1 MNYIPI
7 SPKER
12 DAMLAT
18 IGVRSLVDLFK
29 DVPVQHR
36 FPKLDLPPAL
46 TEMDASAELQELA
59 LGNDNVRTD
68 LVSFLGA
75 GAYNHYIP
83 SVVDHILRRGEFYTA
98 YTPYQPE
105 ISQGTLQA
113 IFEYQ
118 SLMAALTGMEVSN
131 ASHYDGA
138 TAVAEAVNMAY
149 AQFRG
154 KRTKVVISPTVHPQY
169 RETLRTYVQ
178 GMELELA
185 GDDASAVKSDQP
197 ALPAPVPPWPGR
209 QDRQAQVSRGEG
221 LSVNSTEAL
230 IPLIDENTALVIVQY
245 PDFFGRI
252 YDFTKLI
259 ESAHGKGALVCVA
272 ANPIA
277 LALFKTPGEMGADMV
292 VGEGQPLG
300 IPLSYGGPY
309 LGFFTTRKQYIHKM
323 AGRLVGETVD
333 SRGQRAFVLTLTA
346 REQHIKRERAT
357 SNICTNQGLM
367 ALASAVY
374 LSVLGQNG
382 LRQVAELCY
391 HKAHYAAG
399 QIAKIPGYSLCFDAP
414 FFHEFSVC
422 CPKPVEAIND
432 HLLEHGILGGYDLGQ
447 HYPSLKDHMLV
458 AVTEM
463 NTRDEIDAL
472 MDALSEVSHD

>member
-1 MNYIPI
+1 MTYIPH
-7 SPKER
+7 SPQER
-12 DAMLAT
+12 EAMLAT
-18 IGVRSLVDLFK
+18 IGVKAIEDLFR
-29 DVPVQHR
+29 DVPAAQR

-46 TEMDASAELQELA
+46 TEMEAVEELQSLA
-59 LGNDNVRTD
+59 EANETARD
-68 LVSFLGA
+68 LVCFLGA

-83 SVVDHILRRGEFYTA
+83 ATVDHVLRRGEFYTA

-118 SLMAALTGMEVSN
+118 SMMCALTGMEVSN

-138 TAVAEAVNMAY
+138 TAVAESVNMAY
-149 AQFRG
+149 AVFRG
-154 KRTKVVISPTVHPQY
+154 RRTRVVISPAVHPHY
-169 RETLRTYVQ
+169 RATLRTYVQ
-178 GMELELA
+178 GMGLDLA
-185 GDDASAVKSDQP
+185 GDD
-197 ALPAPVPPWPGR
+197 PGA
-209 QDRQAQVSRGEG
+209 DLNAGP
-221 LSVNSTEAL
+221 EAL
-230 IPLIDENTALVIVQY
+230 EALIDENTALVIVQY

-252 YDFTKLI
+252 YDYTALA
-259 ESAHGKGALVCVA
+259 EAVHAKGALLAIA
-272 ANPIA
+272 ANPTA
-277 LALFKTPGEMGADMV
+277 LALLKTPGEMDADIV

-309 LGFFTTRKQYIHKM
+309 LGFFTTRKRYVHKM

-333 SRGQRAFVLTLTA
+333 TRGQRAYVLTLTA

-367 ALASAVY
+367 ALAAAVY
-374 LSVLGQNG
+374 LSTLGRRG

-391 HKAHYAAG
+391 HKAHYAAEK
-399 QIAKIPGYSLCFDAP
+399 IAALPGFELCFDQP

-422 CPKPVEAIND
+422 GPKPVAEINA
-432 HLLEHGILGGYDLGQ
+432 HLLEHGILGGYDLSQ
-447 HYPSLKDHMLV
+447 DYPALANHMLL

-463 NTRDEIDAL
+463 NTKEEIDYLVEVLA
-472 MDALSEVSHD
+472 EVSHD

>member
-1 MNYIPI
+1 MTYIPI

-18 IGVRSLVDLFK
+18 IGVKSLDDLFE
-29 DVPVQHR
+29 DVPAKHR

-46 TEMDASAELQELA
+46 TEMEAIDELSDLA
-59 LGNDNVRTD
+59 NANENVHGD

-75 GAYNHYIP
+75 GMYNHYIP

-118 SLMAALTGMEVSN
+118 SLMCALTGMEVSN

-138 TAVAEAVNMAY
+138 TATAEAVNLAF

-154 KRTKVVISPTVHPQY
+154 KRRKVVVSPTLHPQY
-169 RETLRTYVQ
+169 REVVRTYTQ
-178 GMELELA
+178 GMGIEVI
-185 GDDASAVKSDQP
+185 GDNEQFPITDYQPSDLQS
-197 ALPAPVPPWPGR
+197 L
-209 QDRQAQVSRGEG
+209 VSEETS
-221 LSVNSTEAL
+221 LL
-230 IPLIDENTALVIVQY
+230 IVQY

-252 YDFTKLI
+252 YDYTKLI
-259 ESAHGKGALVCVA
+259 DDAHAKGALVCVV
-272 ANPIA
+272 ANPTA
-277 LALFKTPGEMGADMV
+277 LAMFKTPGAMGADIV
-292 VGEGQPLG
+292 VGDGQPLG
-300 IPLSYGGPY
+300 IPLWYGGPSV
-309 LGFFTTRKQYIHKM
+309 GFFTTRKQFVHKM

-333 SRGQRAFVLTLTA
+333 NKGQRSYVLTLTA

-357 SNICTNQGLM
+357 SNICTNQGLI
-367 ALASAVY
+367 ALGTAVY
-374 LSVLGQNG
+374 LSLLGKKG

-391 HKAHYAAG
+391 QKAHYAAE
-399 QIAKIPGYSLCFDAP
+399 QLSKIEGMGLCFTEP
-414 FFHEFSVC
+414 FFHEFALC
-422 CPKPVEAIND
+422 LNRPVDEVNA

-447 HYPSLKDHMLV
+447 DYPSLKDHILI

-463 NTRDEIDAL
+463 NTKEEIDTL
-472 MDALSEVSHD
+472 VEVLSEVSHD